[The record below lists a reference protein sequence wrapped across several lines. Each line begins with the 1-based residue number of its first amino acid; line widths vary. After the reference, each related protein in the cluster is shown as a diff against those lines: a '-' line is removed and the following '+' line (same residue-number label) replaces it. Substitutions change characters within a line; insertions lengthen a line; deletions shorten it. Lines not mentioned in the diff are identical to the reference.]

1 MAKIKIKDVPQN
13 TKVSV
18 GEMRKITGGY
28 LQIRPGR
35 EVVETFQ
42 SPKIQ
47 QQFSGMF
54 ERGSTMFPG
63 AVDDAANLLNCF

>member
-18 GEMRKITGGY
+18 GEMRKITGGL
-28 LQIRPGR
+28 LQLRPGPQA
-35 EVVETFQ
+35 VERFQ
-42 SPKIQ
+42 SPQIQ

-54 ERGSTMFPG
+54 ERGSTMLPG